1 MPEFSRLNEIVLMDR
16 SNQKKSLL
24 TVPNKQNPFAYF
36 NIKQTIS
43 YGKDK
48 KEIYKN

>member
-1 MPEFSRLNEIVLMDR
+1 MDR
-16 SNQKKSLL
+16 SNKKKKSLL
-24 TVPNKQNPFAYF
+24 TVSNKQNPFAYF

>member
-1 MPEFSRLNEIVLMDR
+1 MKSVLMDR
-16 SNQKKSLL
+16 SNQKKKSLL

>member
-1 MPEFSRLNEIVLMDR
+1 MDR
-16 SNQKKSLL
+16 SKKKKKEPINSF
-24 TVPNKQNPFAYF
+24 KQTKPFAYF
-36 NIKQTIS
+36 NIKQTIL